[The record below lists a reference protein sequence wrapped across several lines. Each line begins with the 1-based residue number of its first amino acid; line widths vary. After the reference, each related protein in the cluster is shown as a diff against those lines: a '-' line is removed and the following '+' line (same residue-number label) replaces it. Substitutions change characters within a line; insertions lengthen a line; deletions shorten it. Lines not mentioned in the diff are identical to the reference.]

1 VAPTAKPAK
10 KCKMLAMSG
19 QMYYFSEIEGLP
31 LGLSVLN
38 VTLVKERS
46 KPQ

>member
-10 KCKMLAMSG
+10 KICKILAMSG
-19 QMYYFSEIEGLP
+19 QMFYLSEIESLP

-46 KPQ
+46 